1 MARDLFDHSP
11 CFRDLM
17 TLGSDLTGE
26 DLATLCLRGPEKRL
40 RQSFFLQPTLVA
52 VSLGYLDHLAADGIG
67 ADVVLGHSLGE
78 ITALAAAGV
87 VTYREAVTIAAQRGR
102 LMDEAAA
109 LCEGGM
115 LAVLGVPLDTVQALV
130 REIGQPE
137 RLTLANDNAPDQVVV
152 SGDAYLLRQF
162 SELVAARRLGRCR
175 ALAVAGP
182 WHSPIL
188 TTARRQFE
196 HWIASVAFRPPRV
209 PLVLNAT
216 GQVEH
221 DPGRIRQSISAQLTA
236 PVDWRGC
243 MRTVQAMQVGLMFEV
258 GPGRILSGLA
268 RANGV
273 GSATRIFNINNL
285 RGLAHYREEARQ
297 PGKQ

>member
-17 TLGSDLTGE
+17 ALGSDLTGE
-26 DLATLCLRGPEKRL
+26 DLATLCLRGPERRL
-40 RQSFFLQPTLVA
+40 RQSLYLQPTLVA
-52 VSLGYLDHLAADGIG
+52 VSLGYLDCLAAAGIG
-67 ADVVLGHSLGE
+67 SDVVLGHSLGE

-87 VTYREAVTIAAQRGR
+87 VTYREAITIAVQRGR
-102 LMDEAAA
+102 LMDEAASQ
-109 LCEGGM
+109 CEGGM
-115 LAVLGVPLDTVQALV
+115 LAVLAVPLDTVQALLQ
-130 REIGQPE
+130 EIGQPE

-152 SGDAYLLRQF
+152 SGEASLLRQF
-162 SELVAARRLGRCR
+162 SELVAARHLGRCR

-182 WHSPIL
+182 WHSPL
-188 TTARRQFE
+188 LASARRQFE
-196 HWIASVAFRPPRV
+196 HWIAAVAFHAPRV

-216 GQVEH
+216 GRLES
-221 DPGRIRQSISAQLTA
+221 DPDRIRQSISAQLTA

-243 MRTVQAMQVGLMFEV
+243 MRTVRELGVDLVFEV

-268 RANGV
+268 RANGL
-273 GSATRIFNINNL
+273 GGATRLFNINNL